1 MFFVSFVV
9 QSVKICSMADKYV
22 YLNGEILPES
32 RASLSVFDTGFLH
45 GASVFTTLRSHNGK
59 AFRLDRHIARLLGMA
74 EKIGIRH
81 EATADGLT
89 AAVAEILKANEIAE
103 GRIRIT
109 ISPGPVGLGEPTVVV
124 TASALEAYPKWW
136 YEQGIGVI
144 VSGVRQFTADPMGG
158 LKTGCYLPRVLAR
171 QAAATA
177 GAEEALWF
185 TEAGHL
191 AEACFCNV
199 FIVRSGEL
207 STPPLDTPVLPG
219 IIRQAVIELCEKL
232 DITCHADKPITGEDV
247 ASADEM
253 FLTSSTA
260 GLRPVVR
267 IAKTPVG
274 DEKPGPVTKKLLN
287 AYEQLLEKE
296 CPKDR
301 M

>member
-1 MFFVSFVV
+1 
-9 QSVKICSMADKYV
+9 MADRYV

-32 RASLSVFDTGFLH
+32 EAFLSVFDTGFLH
-45 GASVFTTLRSHNGK
+45 GASVFTTLLSHNGK

-81 EATADGLT
+81 DATAEGLT
-89 AAVAEILKANEIAE
+89 AAVAKILKANEIAE

-109 ISPGPVGLGEPTVVV
+109 ISPGPVGLGKPTTIV
-124 TASALEAYPKWW
+124 TASPLEAYPKWW
-136 YEQGIGVI
+136 YEKGIGVM
-144 VSGVRQFTADPMGG
+144 VSGVRQFTGDPTAG

-171 QAAATA
+171 QAAAAA
-177 GAEEALWF
+177 GAEEAIWF

-199 FIVRSGEL
+199 FIVRGGEV

-219 IIRQAVIELCEKL
+219 IVREAVIELCEKL
-232 DITCHADKPITGEDV
+232 AITCHADKPITGEDV
-247 ASADEM
+247 ATAEEM

-260 GLRPVVR
+260 GIRPVVQ

-274 DEKPGPVTKKLLN
+274 DEKPGPITKKLIA
-287 AYEQLLEKE
+287 AYEQLLDEK
-296 CPKDR
+296 CLKP
-301 M
+301 